1 MENKVVTYDNSPS
14 TAAGWRLRTLF
25 VIACLGLWFTTQWLI
40 GSRQPVGEG
49 IVDLPLEW
57 TGPIHRYLNQ
67 HSNAANALLASS
79 SLLIDCLGIFLLL
92 RSIFGPTLRP
102 LVGLLVLFSLRQI
115 CQGLVAL
122 PAPPEM
128 IWHAPQLGGVQI
140 PSLLVT
146 YGVAND
152 FFFSGHTAL
161 AAYGAIELGRLGDWK
176 LKSAAFFIAVF
187 EMATVLVLRA
197 HWTMDVVAGLL
208 AAICAA
214 LAADTIAP
222 WCDRALARASNWRTK

>member
-1 MENKVVTYDNSPS
+1 MATSEESARTLSWP
-14 TAAGWRLRTLF
+14 LRALF
-25 VIACLGLWFTTQWLI
+25 VIVCLGLWFATQWLI
-40 GSRQPVGEG
+40 GSRQPTGEG
-49 IVDLPLEW
+49 IVDLPLAW
-57 TGPIHRYLNQ
+57 TEPLNAQLHQHR
-67 HSNAANALLASS
+67 SAADALLAGS

-128 IWHAPQLGGVQI
+128 IWHAPQLAGVSI

-161 AAYGAIELGRLGDWK
+161 AVYGAIELGRLGGRK
-176 LKSAAFFIAVF
+176 LKIAAFLIAVF
-187 EMATVLVLRA
+187 EMVTVLVLRA

-214 LAADTIAP
+214 LAADAIAP
-222 WCDRALARASNWRTK
+222 WCDRALARAGDWRTK

>member
-1 MENKVVTYDNSPS
+1 MENKVATHDHSPS
-14 TAAGWRLRTLF
+14 TAAGWKLRALF
-25 VIACLGLWFTTQWLI
+25 VLVSLLLWFFTQWLI
-40 GSRQPVGEG
+40 GNRQLAGDG
-49 IVDLPLEW
+49 IVDLPLQW
-57 TGPIHRYLNQ
+57 TNPLNTYLHQ
-67 HSNAANALLASS
+67 HVSVADALLGSS

-92 RSIFGPTLRP
+92 RSIFGPTVRP
-102 LVGLLVLFSLRQI
+102 LVGLLILFSLRQI

-128 IWHAPQLGGVQI
+128 IWHAPQLGGMQI

-161 AAYGAIELGRLGDWK
+161 AVYGAIELGRLGGRK
-176 LKSAAFFIAVF
+176 LKLAAFLIAIF

-197 HWTMDVVAGLL
+197 HWTMDVITGLL

-214 LAADTIAP
+214 LAATTIAP
-222 WCDRALARASNWRTK
+222 WCDRALARARRTK

>member
-1 MENKVVTYDNSPS
+1 VATHDNSPS
-14 TAAGWRLRTLF
+14 TAAGWQLRALF
-25 VIACLGLWFTTQWLI
+25 VLVSLLLWFFTQWLI
-40 GSRQPVGEG
+40 GNRQLAGDG
-49 IVDLPLEW
+49 IVDLPLQW
-57 TGPIHRYLNQ
+57 TGSIHRYL
-67 HSNAANALLASS
+67 HRHPNAADALLGSS

-92 RSIFGPTLRP
+92 RSIFGPTVRP
-102 LVGLLVLFSLRQI
+102 LVGLLILFSLRQI

-161 AAYGAIELGRLGDWK
+161 AVYGAIELGRLGGRK
-176 LKSAAFFIAVF
+176 LKLAAFLIAIF
-187 EMATVLVLRA
+187 EMTAVLLLRA
-197 HWTMDVVAGLL
+197 HWTMDVIAGLL

-214 LAADTIAP
+214 LAADTLAP
-222 WCDRALARASNWRTK
+222 WCDQILARASARRTK